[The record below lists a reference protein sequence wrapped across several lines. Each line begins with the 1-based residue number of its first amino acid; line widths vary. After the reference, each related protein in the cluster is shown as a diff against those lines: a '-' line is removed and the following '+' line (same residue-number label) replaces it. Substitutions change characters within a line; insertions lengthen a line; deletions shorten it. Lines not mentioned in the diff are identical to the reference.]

1 MRTYT
6 YAHAGWDNLPVTV
19 SDKTSDVSPETTDTK
34 LWSHKPAHASVQ
46 RSAAMASDVKDEA
59 TRVERHGGVSGA
71 DVRNGDGDWRD
82 AAISPPG
89 TLGDLMSAGDAWD
102 DRMIGAQHSS
112 HVGKSSAQGAGHDA
126 ASDAGLPLPTR
137 SAAPSGGAA
146 ERVGR
151 GNGSKVRG
159 GVGGGG
165 GVAGGPGNDIGA
177 RRDGNGAGVD
187 GPSQE
192 IGGDLSEAAM
202 KRGRVVTWKDRRGAG
217 KLEEERIVSGLP
229 GGAGVSSSSSKPNAS
244 VSKWSTPSKDVRGG
258 ASKEWTEGVS
268 GETAQLLQVLL
279 GVQPSVPAGRLG
291 ERDGRGS
298 NGAEEERG
306 AGRDEMR
313 RTWQAILALEEEE
326 AGGKMGGGGGSE
338 VLTSDDEGEPVHSAA
353 CLLEEE
359 EEDASPSHPAYPQ
372 WQISLLSPAVEEVR
386 GLRRLMRGGV
396 QTEACTRTC
405 VCAPA

>member
-6 YAHAGWDNLPVTV
+6 YAHAGWDNLPLTV

-46 RSAAMASDVKDEA
+46 RSAAMASEGKGEA
-59 TRVERHGGVSGA
+59 MRVERHGGVSGA
-71 DVRNGDGDWRD
+71 DVCNGAGEWKD

-102 DRMIGAQHSS
+102 DRMVGAQHSS
-112 HVGKSSAQGAGHDA
+112 HVGKSSAQEAGHDA
-126 ASDAGLPLPTR
+126 ASDAGVR
-137 SAAPSGGAA
+137 GSGGAA

-151 GNGSKVRG
+151 GNGSKVRDGVG
-159 GVGGGG
+159 GVGGGNG
-165 GVAGGPGNDIGA
+165 SDSGA
-177 RRDGNGAGVD
+177 CAAVD
-187 GPSQE
+187 GPSQG

-202 KRGRVVTWKDRRGAG
+202 KRGRVVTWKDRRGSG
-217 KLEEERIVSGLP
+217 KLEEERIVSGRP
-229 GGAGVSSSSSKPNAS
+229 GGDGVSSSSSKLNAS
-244 VSKWSTPSKDVRGG
+244 VSKWSTPSKVVGGG
-258 ASKEWTEGVS
+258 ASNEWTQGVS

-313 RTWQAILALEEEE
+313 RTWKAILAVEEEE
-326 AGGKMGGGGGSE
+326 AGGKRGGGGGSE

-359 EEDASPSHPAYPQ
+359 EDASPSHPVYPQ

-396 QTEACTRTC
+396 ETHKDTNSRTTHPPC
-405 VCAPA
+405 V